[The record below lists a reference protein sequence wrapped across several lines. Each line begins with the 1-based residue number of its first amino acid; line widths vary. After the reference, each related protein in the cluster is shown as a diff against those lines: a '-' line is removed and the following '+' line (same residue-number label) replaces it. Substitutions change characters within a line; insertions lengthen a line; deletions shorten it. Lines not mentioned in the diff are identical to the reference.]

1 VVEDREHAAFS
12 DRERRPHE
20 AHSADVGPSTRHAQ
34 AITGPLEL
42 LELELAHAPEG
53 TLTVRAMPSVP
64 RLPLV
69 PDPLRRVHVPRNLAA
84 ITTTGPET
92 DPVEV
97 GLDDKVVERIW
108 RAARDLYRSGV
119 HPALQ
124 LCLRRHGDVVIDRAI
139 GHARGNGP
147 SDGRES
153 ERVLATPDTPFCVFS
168 ASKAITAMV
177 VHKLHER
184 GVLDISDRV
193 ADYIPE
199 YAAHGK
205 GDTTIAH
212 VLAHRAG
219 VPTLPRKALD
229 IDQIEDREYVIG
241 LIAEAKPFVKPGT
254 LLAYHA
260 VSGGFILGEIV
271 HRVTG
276 RSIRDVLAEEFL
288 DPLGFRWMN
297 YGVAPEDVPQV
308 GLNYVT
314 GPPLLPPLSNIVSR
328 VLGNPIDAVVEL
340 SNDPRFQTAV
350 VPAANT
356 MTNANELSRFFEI
369 FRAGGELD
377 GVRVMESETIAR
389 ALTEQSRLE
398 IDLSLGFPTRFSLG
412 LMLGAKVLSL
422 FGRDT
427 DKAFGHLGLINIM
440 GWADPERGLSAALI
454 TSGKPM
460 LYPELPRFF
469 GVMQTIT
476 GQVPKI

>member
-1 VVEDREHAAFS
+1 
-12 DRERRPHE
+12 
-20 AHSADVGPSTRHAQ
+20 
-34 AITGPLEL
+34 
-42 LELELAHAPEG
+42 
-53 TLTVRAMPSVP
+53 MPSVP

-69 PDPLRRVHVPRNLAA
+69 PDPLRRIHVPRDLAS
-84 ITTTGPET
+84 ITTTGEEA
-92 DPVEV
+92 DAASV
-97 GLDDKVVERIW
+97 GMDGKAVDHIW

-124 LCLRRHGDVVIDRAI
+124 LCVRRHGTVVLDRAI

-147 SDGRES
+147 SDGRDS
-153 ERVLATPDTPFCVFS
+153 ERVLVTTDTPFCVFS
-168 ASKAITAMV
+168 ASKAVTAMV

-184 GVLDISDRV
+184 GLLDISDRV
-193 ADYIPE
+193 ADHIPE

-205 GDTTIAH
+205 GSTTIAH

-219 VPTLPRKALD
+219 VPTLPRDALD
-229 IDQIEDREYVIG
+229 IAHVGDREHLIKVIS
-241 LIAEAKPFVKPGT
+241 ESKPFVKPGT

-276 RSIRDVLAEEFL
+276 RSIRDVLASEFL
-288 DPLGFRWMN
+288 EPLGFRWMN
-297 YGVAPEDVPQV
+297 YGVAPSDVEAV

-314 GPPLLPPLSNIVSR
+314 GPPLLPPLSQLVSR

-340 SNDPRFQTAV
+340 SNDPRFLTAV
-350 VPAANT
+350 VPAANIVT
-356 MTNANELSRFFEI
+356 SANELSRFFEI
-369 FRAGGELD
+369 FRAGGALD
-377 GVRVMESETIAR
+377 GVRVMEPETIAQ

-422 FGRDT
+422 YGRDT
-427 DKAFGHLGLINIM
+427 DQAFGHLGLINIM
-440 GWADPERGLSAALI
+440 GWADPERGLSAAMI

-476 GQVPKI
+476 SQVPKV